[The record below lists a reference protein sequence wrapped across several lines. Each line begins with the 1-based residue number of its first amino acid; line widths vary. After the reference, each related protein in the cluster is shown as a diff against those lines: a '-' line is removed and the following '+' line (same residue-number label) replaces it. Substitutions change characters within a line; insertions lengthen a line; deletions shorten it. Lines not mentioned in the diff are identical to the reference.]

1 VTKQPLTPKQKEDNR
16 HRANLLAL
24 CNSITNKFSFGKIKK
39 WTDVY
44 VAMGMLPQDF
54 PANHETP
61 ITFPEL
67 KAYLQSLKD
76 KLEARLAGVTVK
88 PEQEPAPKAE
98 GMVATPAPPSNSNFI
113 PKLYVPPPEKKAEPL
128 QVLGAEENY
137 GFKPSPNEKTF
148 YYWFQ
153 KKSVVELYNGIVVEQ
168 RRAMLLLAGT
178 GMGKTFISLG
188 FVRRLVDM
196 KFADEH
202 TFGAILYLYVT
213 RATIVEQTKRVAKK
227 YFNLSPKDGFEIV
240 NIEQLRSKAGAQWVK
255 ERMEIVNGQEVF
267 TWEWRNMLNPVVII
281 WDESQGLK
289 NDTSIQHKIG
299 VSFNEIKTPIFQVFM
314 SATPFTRVCE
324 AKCFAVATRKNIS
337 DTLGT
342 AYQSYISNATWPTYA
357 SSIAG
362 SQSKPDE
369 YNEAAVE
376 RLVKDLEPYM
386 VRVRGVR
393 PQYGADNKVEVIPFQ
408 SPEAAAYYQAA
419 WERWLKEKQ
428 AAEAKE
434 KETGEKESGL
444 DRLTRD
450 LKFRMAAE
458 YVRADIIGERMYQDV
473 QSGRFAAVSANNFKG
488 TVIGIVKYL
497 IEKRGVSR
505 DQITLVWGGG
515 KTGLTKKEKAS
526 LDVLKKA
533 EQLLAAGI
541 TQDEIFKMLDIEP
554 EDLIR
559 AQEKEAQELPES
571 YRLGG
576 QSKEERQIEIDKF
589 QSGKTLYCI
598 FTMRSGGVGLSLHHS
613 DEFSPI
619 KVRRKESGYAFE
631 EDISNVPIRPR
642 RNYVAPT
649 YSAIELVQALGRCP
663 RLTSLSVTEQILL
676 FYSGTIEVNVAA
688 VTNTKLGCLGK
699 VVRQKEDWMDI
710 LDSRGESAKKHMSQP
725 DATEVDEESG
735 ELEEGEDEE

>member
-1 VTKQPLTPKQKEDNR
+1 
-16 HRANLLAL
+16 
-24 CNSITNKFSFGKIKK
+24 
-39 WTDVY
+39 
-44 VAMGMLPQDF
+44 
-54 PANHETP
+54 
-61 ITFPEL
+61 
-67 KAYLQSLKD
+67 
-76 KLEARLAGVTVK
+76 
-88 PEQEPAPKAE
+88 
-98 GMVATPAPPSNSNFI
+98 
-113 PKLYVPPPEKKAEPL
+113 
-128 QVLGAEENY
+128 
-137 GFKPSPNEKTF
+137 
-148 YYWFQ
+148 
-153 KKSVVELYNGIVVEQ
+153 
-168 RRAMLLLAGT
+168 
-178 GMGKTFISLG
+178 MGKTFIAGGVL
-188 FVRRLVDM
+188 RRLVDS

-202 TFGAILYLYVT
+202 TFGSTLYLYVT
-213 RATIVEQTKRVAKK
+213 RATVVEQTKRVLKN
-227 YFNLSPKDGFEIV
+227 YFNLSIKHGVEVV
-240 NIEQLRSKAGAQWVK
+240 NIEQLRSRAGLQWVTEK
-255 ERMEIVNGQEVF
+255 MEIIGGQEVY
-267 TWEWRNMLNPVVII
+267 TWTWRKRLNPVVII
-281 WDESQGLK
+281 WDECQALK
-289 NDTSIQHKIG
+289 NEGSIQHKIA
-299 VSFNEIKTPIFQVFM
+299 VSFNDIESPTWQLFI

-342 AYQSYISNATWPTYA
+342 VYQSYISNATWPTYA

-362 SQSKPDE
+362 TQSKPDE

-376 RLVKDLEPYM
+376 RLVKDLEPYI

-393 PQYGADNKVEVIPFQ
+393 PQFGADNKVEVIPFQ
-408 SPEAAAYYQAA
+408 SAEAAAYYQAA
-419 WERWLKEKQ
+419 WERWLKEKA

-505 DQITLVWGGG
+505 DQISLVWGGG

-613 DEFSPI
+613 DEFSPV
-619 KVRRKESGYAFE
+619 KVRRRESGYAFE
-631 EDISNVPIRPR
+631 EDIPKVPIRPR

-649 YSAIELVQALGRCP
+649 YSAIELVQSLGRCP
-663 RLTSLSVTEQILL
+663 RLTSLSETEQILL
-676 FYSGTIEVNVAA
+676 FYKGTIEVNVAA

-710 LDSRGESAKKHMSQP
+710 LDSKGESAEQHMSQP
-725 DATEVDEESG
+725 DTTEVEDG

>member
-1 VTKQPLTPKQKEDNR
+1 
-16 HRANLLAL
+16 
-24 CNSITNKFSFGKIKK
+24 
-39 WTDVY
+39 
-44 VAMGMLPQDF
+44 
-54 PANHETP
+54 
-61 ITFPEL
+61 
-67 KAYLQSLKD
+67 
-76 KLEARLAGVTVK
+76 
-88 PEQEPAPKAE
+88 
-98 GMVATPAPPSNSNFI
+98 
-113 PKLYVPPPEKKAEPL
+113 
-128 QVLGAEENY
+128 
-137 GFKPSPNEKTF
+137 
-148 YYWFQ
+148 
-153 KKSVVELYNGIVVEQ
+153 
-168 RRAMLLLAGT
+168 
-178 GMGKTFISLG
+178 MGKTFIAGGVL
-188 FVRRLVDM
+188 RRLVDI
-196 KFADEH
+196 KFADDH
-202 TFGAILYLYVT
+202 TFGSTLYLYVT
-213 RATIVEQTKRVAKK
+213 RATVVEQTKRVLKN
-227 YFNLSPKDGFEIV
+227 YFNLSIKHGVEVV
-240 NIEQLRSKAGAQWVK
+240 NIEQLRSRAGLQWVTEK
-255 ERMEIVNGQEVF
+255 MEIIGGQEVY
-267 TWEWRNMLNPVVII
+267 TWTWRKRLNPVVII
-281 WDESQGLK
+281 WDECQALK
-289 NDTSIQHKIG
+289 NEGSIQHKIA
-299 VSFNEIKTPIFQVFM
+299 VSFNDIESPTWQLFI

-342 AYQSYISNATWPTYA
+342 VYQSYISNATWPTYA

-362 SQSKPDE
+362 TQSKPDE

-376 RLVKDLEPYM
+376 RLVKDLEPYI

-393 PQYGADNKVEVIPFQ
+393 PQFGADNKVEVIPFQ
-408 SPEAAAYYQAA
+408 SAEAAAYYQAA
-419 WERWLKEKQ
+419 WERWLKEKA

-473 QSGRFAAVSANNFKG
+473 SSGRFAAVSANNFKG

-505 DQITLVWGGG
+505 DQISLVWGGG

-613 DEFSPI
+613 DEFSPV
-619 KVRRKESGYAFE
+619 KVRRRESGYAFE
-631 EDISNVPIRPR
+631 EDISRVPIRPR

-649 YSAIELVQALGRCP
+649 YSAIELVQSLGRCP
-663 RLTSLSVTEQILL
+663 RLTSLSETEQILL
-676 FYSGTIEVNVAA
+676 FYKGTIEVNVAA

-710 LDSRGESAKKHMSQP
+710 LDSKGASAEQHMSQP
-725 DATEVDEESG
+725 DTTEVEDG